1 MKCFD
6 KISVREYT
14 LVEMLQ
20 SITDNN
26 IELVLDPTLLVN
38 PDIWNTLA
46 VNPLKNKKYVL
57 VYAITMDD
65 VIMKIARK
73 LANCLN
79 VEIVELTSGIV
90 KNRGKFQTASPM
102 QFLGAIKNADF
113 VITTSFHATIFSIL
127 FKVPFYVI
135 KLNSS
140 ENSRASSL
148 LNMLGIT
155 DRILLANEDVTPNNH
170 ID

>member
-1 MKCFD
+1 MSLGWD
-6 KISVREYT
+6 
-14 LVEMLQ
+14 
-20 SITDNN
+20 
-26 IELVLDPTLLVN
+26 LLVKQ
-38 PDIWNTLA
+38 
-46 VNPLKNKKYVL
+46 KNKKYVL

-65 VIMKIARK
+65 VIIKIARK

-140 ENSRASSL
+140 ENSRAASL

-155 DRILLANEDVTPNNH
+155 DRILLANEDVTPNNN
-170 ID
+170 IDWNIVDNKLQYYRELSRQFLDSSL